1 VGLKSAW
8 LEKHAL
14 DADIAVFHSY
24 VTNVPSS
31 VFGMTGTSAGS
42 GFSSIL
48 SGKNTYDGVEV
59 EVLGEVLPGWNVSLA
74 YSYLKTKIEQPLFS
88 YDLRVANVPKQQA
101 SFVTSY
107 EFLHGPLRGFSA
119 GFSVV
124 GKYDSPLVD
133 SASTIFSG
141 NYDPHNQ
148 LFVSQTRWDFR
159 LAYKRYEGA
168 LKGLELYG
176 NIYNAF
182 DSRFFYSINGT
193 PAFTDTVARPR
204 TITFGISYRY

>member
-1 VGLKSAW
+1 V
-8 LEKHAL
+8 
-14 DADIAVFHSY
+14 
-24 VTNVPSS
+24 
-31 VFGMTGTSAGS
+31 
-42 GFSSIL
+42 L

-59 EVLGEVLPGWNVSLA
+59 EVLGEVAPGWNVSLA
-74 YSYLKTKIEQPLFS
+74 YTYFKTQIEQPLFS
-88 YDLRVANVPKQQA
+88 YNLRVANVPKQQA

-107 EFLHGPLRGFSA
+107 EFRQGLLRGLSA

-133 SASTIFSG
+133 SASTIFAG

-159 LAYKRYEGA
+159 LSYKRYEGA

-176 NIYNAF
+176 NLYNAF

-204 TITFGISYRY
+204 SINFGISYRY